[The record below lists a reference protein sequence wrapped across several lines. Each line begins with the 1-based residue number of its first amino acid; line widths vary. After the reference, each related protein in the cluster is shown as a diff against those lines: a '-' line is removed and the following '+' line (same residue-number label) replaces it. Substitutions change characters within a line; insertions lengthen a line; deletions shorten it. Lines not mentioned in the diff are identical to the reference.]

1 METPDR
7 KFESLA
13 MVSAWDKVFLSIPSR
28 SFLSNVFHCA
38 VHRFGTLCPFSCK
51 SPTVK
56 GVIDCVLDPLG
67 PFCTAAQSW
76 GSFISHFICTT
87 TDVIIDENVE
97 VSDLLKVTEIVSG

>member
-7 KFESLA
+7 TFESLA

-28 SFLSNVFHCA
+28 SFLSNIFHCG
-38 VHRFGTLCPFSCK
+38 VHRFGTLCPFSGK

-56 GVIDCVLDPLG
+56 GAVDRVLDHAG
-67 PFCTAAQSW
+67 PFCTAARSW
-76 GSFISHFICTT
+76 GAFISCFICTN

-97 VSDLLKVTEIVSG
+97 ASDLLKVIEVVSG